1 MAIPFSRCSFYN
13 ITEFKPDLET
23 YEHKFCVD
31 DPKHNRKL
39 DLTLIEQTYK
49 HLFLCDETTYEV
61 FKMRIPRRE
70 RVVFATFDDV
80 IQNMQNSQEYE
91 YENDFQDASFQDVSV
106 RLSKDE
112 YSSIFKRMVMG
123 KKTAKELNIDINDT
137 ECCICAENIKSR
149 QHISVTKC
157 NHVFHLNCL
166 RTWLTKKCQTPT
178 CPMCRADVRD

>member
-1 MAIPFSRCSFYN
+1 MTIPFSRCSFYN
-13 ITEFKPDLET
+13 ITEFTPDLQT
-23 YEHKFCVD
+23 YEHKFCIE
-31 DPKHNRKL
+31 DPKNNRIL

-61 FKMRIPRRE
+61 FKMKIPRRE
-70 RVVFATFDDV
+70 RVGFATFDDF
-80 IQNMQNSQEYE
+80 IQNIQNSDEYADE
-91 YENDFQDASFQDVSV
+91 DYDDYDFEDVSV

-123 KKTAKELNIDINDT
+123 KKTAKQLNIDINDT

-157 NHVFHLNCL
+157 NHVFHMKCL
-166 RTWLTKKCQTPT
+166 RTWLTQKCQTPT
-178 CPMCRADVRD
+178 CPMCRTDVRD